1 MLERK
6 HFFTREVF
14 PKFITYSGPP
24 RRKIS
29 RSSTRRYQSLPVRC
43 PICIIVDGERPHLL
57 CCFSVLFLFHTSES
71 FAYVSSVVS
80 SWWHNATTPHELT
93 CRNKRHNVFWIFY
106 YFFFLHIS
114 MKRTFSQNL
123 KLRIPIIQLKLYLDK
138 FLVKTAPS
146 KEDLIKRSDN
156 FD

>member
-1 MLERK
+1 
-6 HFFTREVF
+6 
-14 PKFITYSGPP
+14 
-24 RRKIS
+24 
-29 RSSTRRYQSLPVRC
+29 
-43 PICIIVDGERPHLL
+43 
-57 CCFSVLFLFHTSES
+57 
-71 FAYVSSVVS
+71 
-80 SWWHNATTPHELT
+80 
-93 CRNKRHNVFWIFY
+93 
-106 YFFFLHIS
+106 